1 MTKVIDIFDI
11 YNHMC
16 DYTQVTEV
24 KRCIFCNRAN
34 HLKMLKGKIVCT
46 NCLNGLKNLGGNGN
60 E

>member
-1 MTKVIDIFDI
+1 MSKIVNVLDI
-11 YNHMC
+11 YHIC
-16 DYTQVTEV
+16 DYTQAVEV

-46 NCLNGLKNLGGNGN
+46 KCLNGLKNLGGNGN